1 MISFETCSFHLCIC
15 SMFLVGNKK
24 TSQGGRLLLL
34 NMPLMVIV
42 VDLGLC
48 PSRVLISATN
58 KINSQQHHFSL
69 TSASQINPG

>member
-15 SMFLVGNKK
+15 LMFLVGNKK

-48 PSRVLISATN
+48 PSRVLKEHNHT
-58 KINSQQHHFSL
+58 
-69 TSASQINPG
+69 